1 VIHKEA
7 LQGVLAR
14 RPGLAQE
21 MAEIV
26 EARRLGLRAI
36 AELKALPAEKR
47 EAVRQSSG
55 ELVAKIKRFL
65 GL

>member
-1 VIHKEA
+1 M
-7 LQGVLAR
+7 QGVLTR

-26 EARRLGLRAI
+26 EARRQGLRAI
-36 AELKALPAEKR
+36 AEIKAMAPEKKA
-47 EAVRQSSG
+47 AVRAASG